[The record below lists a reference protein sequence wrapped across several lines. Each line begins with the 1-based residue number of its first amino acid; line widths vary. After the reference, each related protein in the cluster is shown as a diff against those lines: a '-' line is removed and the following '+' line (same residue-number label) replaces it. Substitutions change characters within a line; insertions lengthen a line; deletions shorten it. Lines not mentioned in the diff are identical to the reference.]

1 MGDIADSHVDFYT
14 GEDSFDDPAKTCKYC
29 GEFPLFWLNEK
40 GKWALIDQKGKKHIC
55 LNNKRL
61 DPFEGV

>member
-14 GEDSFDDPAKTCKYC
+14 GENSFDDPAKTCKYC
-29 GEFPLFWLNEK
+29 GEFPLFWLRRR
-40 GKWALIDQKGKKHIC
+40 GKWMLINQKGNVHTCI
-55 LNNKRL
+55 NSKRP